1 MRMQETAIGMA
12 VRFTRSKGLM
22 PAMPEA
28 TIMTPVIGEMARAE
42 LAMRCIGRTMKE
54 AATPVLAAIAGTRL
68 AKAKKGA
75 LPLPMRM
82 AQTAMM
88 AIMTS
93 VRPDAPKP
101 VVWAPWIMASMEPV
115 EVRPFAKNSPAMT
128 MVMTLASCLP
138 MPSKKIW
145 ISEKVSF
152 KSLVR
157 KNWAIMP
164 MAVPMSIA
172 MMMFILMPGRQSG
185 EKMRIRARGMIGRRA

>member
-1 MRMQETAIGMA
+1 
-12 VRFTRSKGLM
+12 
-22 PAMPEA
+22 
-28 TIMTPVIGEMARAE
+28 
-42 LAMRCIGRTMKE
+42 
-54 AATPVLAAIAGTRL
+54 
-68 AKAKKGA
+68 
-75 LPLPMRM
+75 MRM

-93 VRPDAPKP
+93 VRPYAPKP

-145 ISEKVSF
+145 ISEKVSLR
-152 KSLVR
+152 SLVR

-172 MMMFILMPGRQSG
+172 
-185 EKMRIRARGMIGRRA
+185 